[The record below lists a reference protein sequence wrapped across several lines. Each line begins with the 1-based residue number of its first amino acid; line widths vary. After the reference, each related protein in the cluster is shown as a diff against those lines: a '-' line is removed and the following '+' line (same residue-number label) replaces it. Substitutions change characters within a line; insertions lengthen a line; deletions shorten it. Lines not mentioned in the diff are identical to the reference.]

1 VSWTGGCQCGA
12 IRFRVEG
19 QLGEASI
26 CHCRMCQKAT
36 GGLFGP
42 YVSAATADL
51 VWSRGE
57 PRRFQSSNK
66 VRRGFCGACGTPL
79 AYDFGVSAIELS
91 IGAFDDPELAAPT
104 IQVNPADKLGSKN
117 ILDRVNTAN
126 NILTPAK
133 TDPGIC
139 GCLIPDTDSDHDGRD
154 EPGPAGSGSRPARAG
169 GGP

>member
-66 VRRGFCGACGTPL
+66 VRRGFCGDCGTPL
-79 AYDFGVSAIELS
+79 TFEYEATHISLA
-91 IGAFDDPELAAPT
+91 IGALDRPGEIQFAEQLASQARVADFAALAALPEHAEDEPRAAAHLAS
-104 IQVNPADKLGSKN
+104 IASRQHPDH
-117 ILDRVNTAN
+117 
-126 NILTPAK
+126 
-133 TDPGIC
+133 
-139 GCLIPDTDSDHDGRD
+139 DTDTW
-154 EPGPAGSGSRPARAG
+154 PPKA
-169 GGP
+169 